1 MSPSSS
7 SSSFHLVFSSRLF
20 VHLRQLSSPSPSCSR
35 HARRKQPSLLGTVA
49 RSSLL
54 PLLRRGVAGSVV
66 NPLSERMMGLLEEC
80 ARRRAGGRPAA
91 DDADGRI
98 LQPSSP
104 RCRRRQDPLYCERRW
119 LIFPIARC
127 CNCFLLPLMT
137 DAAWHCS
144 EKCTKLHLHSAIA
157 RDDSGHI
164 RGLRHERPP
173 GPQLGFG
180 TRSGQALILVLPR
193 PS

>member
-1 MSPSSS
+1 MAILLLISSEFLGSTVCS
-7 SSSFHLVFSSRLF
+7 SAAFISIINVLFS
-20 VHLRQLSSPSPSCSR
+20 
-35 HARRKQPSLLGTVA
+35 ARNAQAT
-49 RSSLL
+49 L
-54 PLLRRGVAGSVV
+54 PLRHSCTILPPPPLRRGVAGSVV

-180 TRSGQALILVLPR
+180 TRSGQAPILVLPR